1 MSNGADTLVSRV
13 VMAVGLVAPVAVEFM
28 DTKQRKSNVANVLVR
43 PLEEIEAQSGLAVKL
58 QVRKESSPCL
68 PSYATSADVIKII
81 IVAVTQNTG
90 SIFFSASVVRGPTV

>member
-28 DTKQRKSNVANVLVR
+28 DTKKRKSNVANVLVR
-43 PLEEIEAQSGLAVKL
+43 PLEEIEAQSSLAVKL

-68 PSYATSADVIKII
+68 SSYATSADVIKII

-90 SIFFSASVVRGPTV
+90 SIFFSASVVRGPTM